1 MTFRA
6 NVRRE
11 WRERSIPPWTA
22 GPGVADGA
30 RPAPRREV
38 QIPVELILG
47 PVGALVLA
55 MLWISDLRKER
66 DLLKDRL
73 YKLLDKI
80 DVAAKVDS
88 R

>member
-1 MTFRA
+1 
-6 NVRRE
+6 
-11 WRERSIPPWTA
+11 
-22 GPGVADGA
+22 
-30 RPAPRREV
+30 V

-47 PVGALVLA
+47 PVGALALA

-80 DVAAKVDS
+80 DVAAKVDP

>member
-1 MTFRA
+1 VASCRA
-6 NVRRE
+6 VRLAA
-11 WRERSIPPWTA
+11 P
-22 GPGVADGA
+22 AD
-30 RPAPRREV
+30 V

-55 MLWISDLRKER
+55 MLWIQDLRKER

-80 DVAAKVDS
+80 DVAAKVDP